1 MASRNVGCFLR
12 LVIVKKK
19 YFFTGIFT
27 ERKGGVTGQAFRAR
41 IMKFKSLQMRFL
53 SSFEG
58 AKVSHLLK
66 SMRFVSVT
74 KRGSN

>member
-41 IMKFKSLQMRFL
+41 IMKFQVLANEVFILIRRGKSV
-53 SSFEG
+53 SF
-58 AKVSHLLK
+58 AKIHAICFRDK
-66 SMRFVSVT
+66 TR
-74 KRGSN
+74 K